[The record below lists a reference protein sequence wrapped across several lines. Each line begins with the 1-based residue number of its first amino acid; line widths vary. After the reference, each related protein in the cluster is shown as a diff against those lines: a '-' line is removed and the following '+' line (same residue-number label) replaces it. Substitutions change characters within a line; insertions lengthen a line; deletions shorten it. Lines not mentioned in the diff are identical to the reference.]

1 MEWNFF
7 LGNSILEKIKFEI
20 SFYFI
25 GLCLN
30 LPRILFYF
38 LEHRIL
44 CEKILFHILSS
55 HF

>member
-25 GLCLN
+25 GANETDCV
-30 LPRILFYF
+30 
-38 LEHRIL
+38 
-44 CEKILFHILSS
+44 
-55 HF
+55 